1 MQLHDVHQGVASRKS
16 KKRIGR
22 GPGSGQGK
30 TAGRGHKGQRSR
42 AGSLPPRG
50 FEGGQMPLARRIP
63 KRGFNNRWRKTFVV
77 VNLAALVRNFE
88 AGATVD
94 TEGLLEAGLVKGRFD
109 GVKILGNGE
118 LTKSL
123 TVESN
128 RFSKTAQEKIEK
140 SGGTVVIV

>member
-1 MQLHDVHQGVASRKS
+1 MV
-16 KKRIGR
+16 
-22 GPGSGQGK
+22 GK
-30 TAGRGHKGQRSR
+30 
-42 AGSLPPRG
+42 
-50 FEGGQMPLARRIP
+50 
-63 KRGFNNRWRKTFVV
+63 
-77 VNLAALVRNFE
+77 LAAFERNFE

>member
-1 MQLHDVHQGVASRKS
+1 
-16 KKRIGR
+16 
-22 GPGSGQGK
+22 
-30 TAGRGHKGQRSR
+30 
-42 AGSLPPRG
+42 
-50 FEGGQMPLARRIP
+50 MPLARRIP
-63 KRGFNNRWRKTFVV
+63 KRGFNNKWRKTFVV
-77 VNLAALVRNFE
+77 VNLAALERNFDE
-88 AGATVD
+88 GATVN
-94 TEGLLEAGLVKGRFD
+94 TEGLLESGLVKGRFD